1 LTNVKDFKSP
11 IPVAPKPKCGKRLR
25 NVFYDNRGFPNQS
38 DEFDHIMHNIDGGVI
53 LCKKKHPQQNLD
65 VDDPLFNYKFDEALH
80 AVKIKSKLSIGHLLP
95 ADAAEVVDLIIKYWS
110 VFDKRGTFT
119 PIVDYKCV
127 IDTGTAT
134 PIAIKKIDYGTRKTP
149 IICKCIAA
157 LEKVGQIVQ
166 IHDGHWLFKALLAV
180 KSHQEHILEIED
192 FVWHFCVN
200 NIPLN

>member
-1 LTNVKDFKSP
+1 
-11 IPVAPKPKCGKRLR
+11 
-25 NVFYDNRGFPNQS
+25 
-38 DEFDHIMHNIDGGVI
+38 MHNIDGGVI